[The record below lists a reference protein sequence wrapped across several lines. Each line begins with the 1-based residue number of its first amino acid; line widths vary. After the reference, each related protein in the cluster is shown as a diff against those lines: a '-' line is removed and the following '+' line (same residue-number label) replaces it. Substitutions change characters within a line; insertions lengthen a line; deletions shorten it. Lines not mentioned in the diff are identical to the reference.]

1 MNFKSKFFV
10 AFFIFSSSLIAFSKQ
25 ILIAKFLIPADYG
38 IYSKFYIVSTF
49 TISFGALGLYYG
61 TIYNI
66 SKNLDDK
73 LFSIIRSKI
82 NLLWGYIYIT
92 PILILVLFF
101 LLDFNNFYQ
110 YILLIFF
117 SFSQVL
123 FAISYLELNLKNS
136 LQFSKTLFYKN
147 IFTLI
152 PVLIITY
159 FFNNLYYAIICEAV
173 LIIIQLIYLNK
184 FNYKFSFVKFK
195 KIFSLF
201 IETKTYLTTVFTA
214 SLLFFFVRFIASNKL
229 SADDL
234 GIYFL
239 GFSLVIIGNQFQ
251 YLFSVILNP
260 IFSKKSRNKD
270 FSANYILLTWLTTLL
285 ISLIVYL
292 ILYNLKDLVFEFFP
306 KYKQIEIIYIPF
318 CCLGFAK
325 MTEIISIYFILDGK
339 VKFNLQSNIFCL
351 FGILIYFIIYS
362 NNLNSL
368 QSFSNLIYLEA
379 LLILLSPIIFYL
391 ISELRKNKTPKSV

>member
-1 MNFKSKFFV
+1 MNFKSKIFV
-10 AFFIFSSSLIAFSKQ
+10 AFFIFLSSLIAYAKQ
-25 ILIAKFLIPADYG
+25 ILIAKFLIPADFG
-38 IYSKFYIVSTF
+38 IYSKFYMVSTF

-61 TIYNI
+61 TIYDI

-73 LFSIIRSKI
+73 FFSIIKSKI

-92 PILILVLFF
+92 PILILLLFF
-101 LLDFNNFYQ
+101 LLDFNNFYE

-152 PVLIITY
+152 PVLLLTF
-159 FFNNLYYAIICEAV
+159 FFNDLYYAIICEAV
-173 LIIIQLIYLNK
+173 LIIVQLIYLDQ

-195 KIFSLF
+195 KIFNS
-201 IETKTYLTTVFTA
+201 IIKTRTYLGSVLTA
-214 SLLFFFVRFIASNKL
+214 SLLFFSVRIIASNRL
-229 SADDL
+229 SPEDL

-260 IFSKKSRNKD
+260 IYSKKSRNKE
-270 FSANYILLTWLTTLL
+270 FSISYILSTWLIILLT
-285 ISLIVYL
+285 SLIVYL
-292 ILYNLKDLVFEFFP
+292 ILYYLKNLVFEFFP
-306 KYKQIEIIYIPF
+306 KYKQIEVVYLSF
-318 CCLGFAK
+318 CCLGLAK
-325 MTEIISIYFILDGK
+325 MSEITSIYFIIDGK
-339 VKFNLQSNIFCL
+339 VKYNLLSNIFCL
-351 FGILIYFIIYS
+351 NGILIYYIFYF

-379 LLILLSPIIFYL
+379 LLIIISPIIFYL
-391 ISELRKNKTPKSV
+391 ISELLVNKTPKIV